1 MIPTIN
7 QNQKNLPSLLK
18 EKKQW
23 VLWKLEEKKNNKKT
37 KVPYQINGYGAKSN
51 DSSTWASYDEVSK
64 ILENDNGIYSGIGFM
79 FNDDVI
85 GIDFDHIV
93 QDGVI
98 QPEFREWVEKFGSY
112 AELSQSGTGIHI
124 LTLGKIPGEKRRK
137 EPVEIYTKERF
148 FVMTGNLIDEKFRDI
163 KENQPVLEELYK
175 EYFENEKKSLPVTIQ
190 DKEQAMGRI
199 QEQLTE
205 KGFNPVSKGN
215 YLLCTCPECKKDDAF
230 VYPNRGYFSVIT
242 CNHRTSCGW
251 KSNLKTVLG
260 ISDISSQITDQEILH
275 SFEKHGLDLGL
286 LQHAGIVSK
295 EDASIHITEDRFKAL
310 KKDKKNNKLGYRLP
324 KDFTAEMGEFYP
336 VLYESTQEAEVENIL
351 YVFEGEWDWM
361 KGLQDGLN
369 CTSSLF
375 GCTYKPQ
382 HDIGWN
388 VFVPFK
394 EICICYDMDKVGMN
408 AASELGILLK
418 NKFPDKQ
425 VDIIKLPM
433 KKEEGKDYCDY
444 RLKHTIDDFLA
455 LEKVLIDPQSVNA
468 SKQIM
473 EANHKTFKLEKTENR
488 EIYNF
493 IMRIHEKIV
502 DDDKNVS
509 WRIRLDSELIG
520 EDIIM
525 DGGSLNILNDFK
537 KKISEKGLFLSN
549 ANTFDHN
556 SFLDMLQKK
565 SNIKETKKTQ
575 YLGRVEPDKFLF
587 NNALV
592 TNTEILKKDNCNILA
607 PKGRLEYSEA
617 LNIEDLIEKL
627 GAIYD
632 KDLWKIFGFAVGSLF
647 VEEISSYYGFFPLLF
662 INGSKGTGKS
672 TLAEIIAAMFG
683 ACKELKPFNFN
694 STTKSIQ
701 RAGAKY
707 KGMPIRLNEYQAGK
721 ANSNALLCAMYDR
734 EGYQRAKSDN
744 SLDGMKS
751 EINATFII
759 ISTQN
764 IVGFE
769 AEAVLSRI
777 VEINLDNALRDKTKL
792 EEIRSLKD
800 NISHFVV
807 HCLQKINPDDLLRA
821 IKTETNTNLKALQGD
836 ERIIE
841 NHSIVQVCANEFYRS
856 CSTETL
862 NKWGINIGQLKQDIS
877 KQEAS
882 TKEANVGQ
890 VFLNILETLIRKKEI
905 PEDIAKLDI
914 AEENI
919 HFSLPT
925 SFPLVQKFCNTSNI
939 AMVDKKTL
947 AKELKQIGLESK
959 DSRVLTR
966 KNQKVWTYK
975 ILSEK
980 ETDAAV

>member
-1 MIPTIN
+1 MKKNNIPT
-7 QNQKNLPSLLK
+7 LLK

-23 VLWKLEEKKNNKKT
+23 VLWKLEERENNKKT

-51 DSSTWASYDEVSK
+51 DSSTWASYDDVSK
-64 ILENDNGIYSGIGFM
+64 ILENDNGSYSGLGFM
-79 FNDDVI
+79 FNNDIV

-93 QDGVI
+93 QNGVI
-98 QPEFREWVEKFGSY
+98 QPEFREWVEKFASY
-112 AELSQSGTGIHI
+112 AEFSQSGTGIHI

-137 EPVEIYTKERF
+137 EPVEIYTQGRF
-148 FVMTGNLIDEKFRDI
+148 FVMTGDLVEDKFRDI
-163 KENQPVLEELYK
+163 TENQPVLEEFYQ

-205 KGFNPVSKGN
+205 KGFNPVSKGE
-215 YLLCTCPECKKDDAF
+215 YILCTCPECKKDDAF

-260 ISDISSQITDQEILH
+260 ISDIPSPITDQEILN

-286 LQHAGIVSK
+286 LQHAGIVSNK
-295 EDASIHITEDRFKAL
+295 DASIYRFKTL

-351 YVFEGEWDWM
+351 YVFEGEWDWL

-375 GCTYKPQ
+375 GCSHKPKY
-382 HDIGWN
+382 DIGWS

-394 EICICYDMDKVGMN
+394 EICICYDMDKAGM
-408 AASELGILLK
+408 ASASGLALVLK
-418 NKFPDKQ
+418 AKFPDKQ
-425 VDIIKLPM
+425 VYIIKLPL

-444 RLKHTIDDFLA
+444 RLKHTLDDFLA

-473 EANHKTFKLEKTENR
+473 EFNHKTFKLEKTESR

-493 IMRIHEKIV
+493 IMRIQEKIV
-502 DDDKNVS
+502 DDDKNVF

-556 SFLDMLQKK
+556 SFLEHVHKK

-587 NNALV
+587 NNALA
-592 TNTEILKKDNCNILA
+592 TNTEILKKEKCNILA
-607 PKGRLEYSEA
+607 PNGRLEYSGE
-617 LNIEDLIEKL
+617 LNLEVLIEKL
-627 GAIYD
+627 YAIYG

-792 EEIRSLKD
+792 EEVKSLKE
-800 NISHFVV
+800 NISHFVA
-807 HCLQKINPDDLLRA
+807 HCLQKINPGDLLRA

-836 ERIIE
+836 ERIVE
-841 NHSIVQVCANEFYRS
+841 NHSILQVCANAFYRS
-856 CSTETL
+856 CSSDIFS
-862 NKWGINIGQLKQDIS
+862 KFGILLDQLKQDIS

-882 TKEANVGQ
+882 TKDANVGQ
-890 VFLNILETLIRKKEI
+890 VFMTILEAMIEKKEI
-905 PEDIAKLDI
+905 PENIAKLDSSGKK
-914 AEENI
+914 I
-919 HFSLPT
+919 HFSLRT
-925 SFPLVQKFCNTSNI
+925 ALPLVQRFCNSSSI
-939 AMVDKKTL
+939 SMVDAKTL
-947 AKELKQIGLESK
+947 AKALRNLGMRPN
-959 DSRVLTR
+959 DSRELTGR
-966 KNQKVWTYK
+966 NLKVWTYD
-975 ILSEK
+975 IPSEK
-980 ETDAAV
+980 EDD